1 MSAGRRRRSQGILE
15 RHTARMECEGRLIYR
30 CRCTLP
36 SGTEHGTYFSPQA
49 FEIDSATRLTGEVFE
64 PILHVVR

>member
-15 RHTARMECEGRLIYR
+15 RHTARMEREDRLIYR
-30 CRCTLP
+30 CTLQ